1 MNPLDSDNLAAKR
14 LRACRLGARE
24 TLAQIGALAGVHKS
38 TVLRWERGDTSK
50 INHPTLRLLAEHF
63 DVDPAWLLGREE
75 PAFPTAESRTRPV
88 PILGTVRGGVGGVAE
103 EEILGYE
110 PVDASRFGKGE
121 DFFWLRVTGDSMAHL
136 LHIWQKFSGQV
147 FRPLIMVRWKQRE
160 VLV

>member
-88 PILGTVRGGVGGVAE
+88 PILGTVRGGVGCAR
-103 EEILGYE
+103 EIWCLSAG
-110 PVDASRFGKGE
+110 RT
-121 DFFWLRVTGDSMAHL
+121 R
-136 LHIWQKFSGQV
+136 
-147 FRPLIMVRWKQRE
+147 
-160 VLV
+160 